1 MNDLSTID
9 LQGDKIP
16 ILCTMEVLEDIQNE
30 FGTIPAFIEKLA
42 PTVKDEDGETKID
55 ENGYPVFS
63 GEVPDLHTLTFA
75 LPRLIQNGIEVY
87 NSHHNIK
94 IPFMTKTEI
103 WQKNENSVFSTAS
116 TIYVEVMRSI
126 HAPKPQPS
134 TGTTSQQAA
143 VKSK

>member
-1 MNDLSTID
+1 MTDLNTID
-9 LQGDKIP
+9 LQGDNIP

-42 PTVKDEDGETKID
+42 PTVKDEDGETKI

-63 GEVPDLHTLTFA
+63 GEIPDLHTLTFA

-134 TGTTSQQAA
+134 TGTTNQAA

>member
-42 PTVKDEDGETKID
+42 PTVKDEDGETKI

-63 GEVPDLHTLTFA
+63 GEIPDLHTLTFA

-94 IPFMTKTEI
+94 IPFMSKTEI

-134 TGTTSQQAA
+134 TGTTNQAA
-143 VKSK
+143 VKN